1 MTVMPSTLGVD
12 EGATATYTVN
22 LDTAP
27 TGDVTV
33 AIASNTIR
41 RRRRCPRIR

>member
-12 EGATATYTVN
+12 EGATATYTVK